1 MSYPIIAH
9 DLPAAETNRT
19 TGTDGTPKRETL
31 TVSETRTY
39 DDGSMAVIGIFL
51 AAAAL
56 VVLAWAACAGLA
68 KLLLEVA

>member
-1 MSYPIIAH
+1 M
-9 DLPAAETNRT
+9 
-19 TGTDGTPKRETL
+19 
-31 TVSETRTY
+31 SETRTY

>member
-1 MSYPIIAH
+1 MSTEY
-9 DLPAAETNRT
+9 N
-19 TGTDGTPKRETL
+19 
-31 TVSETRTY
+31 S

>member
-1 MSYPIIAH
+1 MSNSIIVH
-9 DLPAAETNRT
+9 VEPGKGTEGT
-19 TGTDGTPKRETL
+19 TGTEGTPKRETL
-31 TVSETRTY
+31 TMSETRTY
-39 DDGSMAVIGIFL
+39 DDGSMVVIGIFL